1 MWCDVRRTYT
11 SNKLFGPKAKLRLLN
26 TCEYMKSYMQTA
38 VLEMNLEAS
47 SQYCTLL
54 LSSVLV
60 FFYCLKAVVKIRPEK
75 ISGLYGIWSHD
86 LCDYGA
92 VLCQLS

>member
-1 MWCDVRRTYT
+1 MYEG
-11 SNKLFGPKAKLRLLN
+11 NKLFGPKAKLCLLN
-26 TCEYMKSYMQTA
+26 TCKYMKSYMQTA

-60 FFYCLKAVVKIRPEK
+60 FFTV
-75 ISGLYGIWSHD
+75 
-86 LCDYGA
+86 
-92 VLCQLS
+92 